1 MSKMLITEAQYN
13 SLSPIGRE
21 IHEYWMKHKPK
32 MYREMYNEGT
42 LWEILSNEDKR
53 LDEMM
58 CDLISVNRLAE
69 DQAREIVRAEIYDE
83 MMS

>member
-1 MSKMLITEAQYN
+1 MSKMLITEAQYS
-13 SLSPIGRE
+13 SLTPIGRE
-21 IHEYWMKHKPK
+21 IHEYWMKFKPK
-32 MYREMYNEGT
+32 MYKEMHREGT
-42 LWEILSNEDKR
+42 LWETLSNEDKR

-58 CDLISVNRLAE
+58 CDLVSVNRIAE